1 MKAWLLCALFFIIS
15 GILLG
20 KEAPHHDSQEAKEGK
35 EEPDSNISFRDMLLP
50 VNSLQVIG
58 LSLMLS

>member
-1 MKAWLLCALFFIIS
+1 MKAWLLCVLDFIIS
-15 GILLG
+15 GTH
-20 KEAPHHDSQEAKEGK
+20 EAPHHDSQEAKEGK
-35 EEPDSNISFRDMLLP
+35 EEPDSTISFRDMLLP